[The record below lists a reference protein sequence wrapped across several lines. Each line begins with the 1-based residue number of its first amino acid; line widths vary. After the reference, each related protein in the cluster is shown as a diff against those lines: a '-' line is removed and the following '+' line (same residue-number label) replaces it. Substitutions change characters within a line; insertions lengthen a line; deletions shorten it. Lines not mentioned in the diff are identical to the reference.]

1 MSRINGLLRGVA
13 LPRLVKTNQ
22 AARVTLGGQGRRSA
36 SLSLSR
42 SLSRAQAKTKT
53 TSIETDDVTAEE
65 FEYSKN
71 ELLAEEKDEAEAKME
86 VKVDVSKVKEFL
98 LNIVDTT
105 DLAEI
110 DLQIGDLE
118 LYVLRKCE
126 ASPPPAPAPPAAA
139 PAPAVAQTQT
149 AQATSPKDTAASLL
163 ADLASLEESI
173 DESAIKQTSEKVGT
187 FRRGRYLKG
196 KKIGSKAMVEVG
208 DVVKK
213 GQTIAFVEQMGT
225 YTPVLAKQAG
235 EIAHFEVEEGDPVG
249 YGQLLVSLYPFF
261 GGHIIGESKHV

>member
-1 MSRINGLLRGVA
+1 MGSAREEKPRSKEPDGTHFRLECRNMSRINGLLRGVA

-22 AARVTLGGQGRRSA
+22 ARVTLGGQGRRSA

-71 ELLAEEKDEAEAKME
+71 ELLAEEEAEAKME

-126 ASPPPAPAPPAAA
+126 ASPPPAPAPPAAT
-139 PAPAVAQTQT
+139 PAPAVAQTQ
-149 AQATSPKDTAASLL
+149 
-163 ADLASLEESI
+163 
-173 DESAIKQTSEKVGT
+173 
-187 FRRGRYLKG
+187 
-196 KKIGSKAMVEVG
+196 
-208 DVVKK
+208 
-213 GQTIAFVEQMGT
+213 
-225 YTPVLAKQAG
+225 
-235 EIAHFEVEEGDPVG
+235 
-249 YGQLLVSLYPFF
+249 
-261 GGHIIGESKHV
+261 

>member
-1 MSRINGLLRGVA
+1 MGSAREEKPRSKESDGTHFRLECRSMSRINGLLRGVA

-22 AARVTLGGQGRRSA
+22 ARVTLGGQGRRSA

-71 ELLAEEKDEAEAKME
+71 ELLAEEKDESEAKME

-126 ASPPPAPAPPAAA
+126 ASPPPAPAPPAAT

-187 FRRGRYLKG
+187 FRRRRDRPSHSWSRWVRILRCLRSKRAKLLTLK
-196 KKIGSKAMVEVG
+196 
-208 DVVKK
+208 
-213 GQTIAFVEQMGT
+213 
-225 YTPVLAKQAG
+225 
-235 EIAHFEVEEGDPVG
+235 
-249 YGQLLVSLYPFF
+249 
-261 GGHIIGESKHV
+261 